1 MLLMGSSSRPS
12 AIDGAVEP
20 MLAWLETPL
29 SEFMI
34 RNPVSVDEDES
45 VRLVRARM
53 SHTGAGHLPVVSEGR
68 PVGLV
73 TARDL
78 ARSMPIPL
86 MVLRRHEIARL
97 LARPISDVMSR
108 PAVILPADATLE
120 SAVQLMLK
128 RGVGSIMV
136 TDPKSG
142 KLVGLITRSTITRA
156 VAQLSRARPE

>member
-34 RNPVSVDEDES
+34 RNPVSVDEHES

-53 SHTGAGHLPVVSEGR
+53 SHTGARHLPVVSEGR

-78 ARSMPIPL
+78 ARSIPVSL
-86 MVLRRHEIARL
+86 TVLRHEEVARL
-97 LARPISDVMSR
+97 LARTVSAVMSS
-108 PAVILPADATLE
+108 PAITLPTDATLE
-120 SAVQLMLK
+120 EAVQLMLK
-128 RGVGSIMV
+128 KGVGSIVV
-136 TDPKSG
+136 TDPKSS

-156 VAQLSRARPE
+156 VAKLSPCSA

>member
-1 MLLMGSSSRPS
+1 
-12 AIDGAVEP
+12 
-20 MLAWLETPL
+20 
-29 SEFMI
+29 
-34 RNPVSVDEDES
+34 
-45 VRLVRARM
+45 
-53 SHTGAGHLPVVSEGR
+53 
-68 PVGLV
+68 
-73 TARDL
+73 
-78 ARSMPIPL
+78 
-86 MVLRRHEIARL
+86 L